1 MLRNILLSSLLA
13 ASATCVSCHP
23 KLRTEHFLNSGP
35 SLDMVSTLIIGSEAA
50 AIIDL
55 PLAVPQAIDLAEWVA
70 NTTEK
75 PLVAAFSSHFHPD
88 HYLGGAAFLAKFPA
102 TKFYANS
109 KAVDLIKNDAAER
122 IKAWKNVLGDDV
134 IVDKAAIPTP
144 YDFTFFTLPGDYS
157 SPIYLLSPLAGDT
170 VDETLFWIPSIS
182 TLIAGDSVYSH
193 TLHLWLADQ
202 LSPALTDAWLSTL
215 DFIEYLKPNKVIA
228 GHTTTLDSLNTKLDL
243 KYSRR
248 YLKFFQQKIQSKG
261 KNFFTPQEISKKLAK
276 EFPGRLESST
286 SALLLNISSEEL
298 GRGGSKLARTFD
310 LTSYNVTGLES
321 WKLD

>member
-1 MLRNILLSSLLA
+1 
-13 ASATCVSCHP
+13 
-23 KLRTEHFLNSGP
+23 
-35 SLDMVSTLIIGSEAA
+35 MVSTLIIGSEAA

-55 PLAVPQAIDLAEWVA
+55 PLAVPQAIELAEWVS
-70 NTTEK
+70 NTTDK

-88 HYLGGAAFLAKFPA
+88 HYLSGAAFLARFPE
-102 TKFYANS
+102 TKFCANS
-109 KAVDLIKNDAAER
+109 KAIDLIKNDAAER
-122 IKAWKNVLGDDV
+122 IVAWKNVLGDDV

-215 DFIEYLKPNKVIA
+215 DFIEYLKPKKVIA
-228 GHTTTLDSLNTKLDL
+228 GHTTTLDSLDTKLDL
-243 KYSRR
+243 EYSRR
-248 YLKFFQQKIQSKG
+248 YLKFFQHEIQSKG
-261 KNFFTPQEISKKLAK
+261 KNIFTPHEISKKLAK
-276 EFPGRLESST
+276 GFPGRLKSST

-310 LTSYNVTGLES
+310 LTSYNVTELKV
-321 WKLD
+321 WKLN